1 MAVDRDGN
9 IIDPFNLR
17 LDTDPKMLRDAMAQ
31 YDSLSGVTR
40 PGMPST
46 PPEMTTPQFAPIEY
60 AEAGELPSLNLDL
73 TNILDLSEQ
82 MPPIPPDVRTSII
95 DETEAV
101 INNAQAGDVED
112 GIRAVGALAL
122 DNAPGLIEEKEDAYR
137 NLSDIID
144 AGGLPAVEEFV
155 RSMYTDGDNKENIPE
170 WALPAAVFGTFM
182 MNEPGDWRQ
191 AYLQAKGKTATYMF
205 NKRNADATAKA
216 QLEKEIK
223 EKALELYQSREIKTN
238 DLLSLVG
245 KVTPASLK
253 TFQNSG
259 KIGDLVLVDEQE
271 SKENLLDNFTAAS
284 VGRYQQ
290 SGDYNDLVRLSE
302 KDDKDTKII
311 EYLKL
316 FTPASV
322 AEYEKGGRQDSS
334 VLVRKAGS
342 KDQDLSELTGLLE
355 EYTPASVEE
364 FKQSDYN
371 FNLLVPKTDN
381 GFVGGDAVFGDS
393 SDGIMMNNI
402 TNMIKTDYI
411 EKLKT
416 ADLDTKL
423 DQLNIYAG
431 LYKATTDTQITKT
444 GALDTLKQRQPFV
457 NVTPKEYAER
467 IGLDLND
474 PNVAELAKIPVNL
487 LPTAPKELATSYL
500 ANKSLRNKM
509 EIVGNILKNA
519 PENVVGVKGELLGT
533 DVARILSDVTGF
545 SIPAEYTLSKILL
558 NVAEIDLIEGIIKE
572 DRFTEQDRRMVREF
586 IKGDNYKTQ
595 AEALLRLE
603 EVMEIIDRTDTVLM
617 NQLEGNYRP
626 IETMSIEERSLD
638 NKSRV
643 EELLKLSKP

>member
-46 PPEMTTPQFAPIEY
+46 QPEMITPQFAPIEY

-284 VGRYQQ
+284 VGKYQQ